1 MKRINFSNKNIR
13 KAIAMS
19 FERENIGKVILND
32 GSEGIYG
39 FVPKGLAKGPNGKD
53 FREENGKLIKED
65 MKEAQ
70 KYWEAGKRTGVD
82 KVELELL
89 NFDTDDAKKSESI

>member
-1 MKRINFSNKNIR
+1 
-13 KAIAMS
+13 
-19 FERENIGKVILND
+19 
-32 GSEGIYG
+32 
-39 FVPKGLAKGPNGKD
+39 
-53 FREENGKLIKED
+53 

-70 KYWEAGKRTGVD
+70 KYWEAGKRTWCD